1 MCCLVYSMGCTVT
14 QHDWGKMIGEEQ
26 DRESHRH
33 HPSRKQGEGL
43 DMFFRATL
51 IAAAI
56 ATAAIGVA
64 SPAHSDPPCYI
75 AASGDCVPYPQ
86 PGPAPCGKPT
96 AICRDGDYSC
106 SEHPYS
112 GGTCHGHGD
121 VQTHLT

>member
-1 MCCLVYSMGCTVT
+1 
-14 QHDWGKMIGEEQ
+14 MIGEEQ

-56 ATAAIGVA
+56 ATA
-64 SPAHSDPPCYI
+64 
-75 AASGDCVPYPQ
+75 
-86 PGPAPCGKPT
+86 
-96 AICRDGDYSC
+96 C